1 MRIEVAAG
9 SASTGGKRGEST
21 IEQRILSND
30 GVLNFSLQ
38 TRPTLHTTKQA
49 TVLLPLPLKEDR
61 GEGND
66 LRAVEPS
73 PFPLPK
79 GEG

>member
-1 MRIEVAAG
+1 M
-9 SASTGGKRGEST
+9 T
-21 IEQRILSND
+21 
-30 GVLNFSLQ
+30 GVLGFSLQ
-38 TRPTLHTTKQA
+38 TQPTLHTMKRA
-49 TVLLPLPLKEDR
+49 TVLLPLLLGEDR

-66 LRAVEPS
+66 LRAVVPS